1 MKHFSSLHCSEPDS
15 CNAFFT
21 SPNVRDFRYAKNQ
34 IQKVERSKKGIAS
47 LDKLFAK
54 AATAFQDAATFF
66 KDCSDPRAL
75 PVYEGLRFDQIKRK
89 KKFYHDISANV
100 MRLQPLPVTQQ
111 FLKIQ
116 QNSRISIAVK
126 PNLMLHWPAPM

>member
-1 MKHFSSLHCSEPDS
+1 MYVFWCRQWLLLIEIKIQIIISSYPNLTTISSPTPAPNS
-15 CNAFFT
+15 CDAFFD
-21 SPNVRDFRYAKNQ
+21 SPSVRDFRYAKNQ

-75 PVYEGLRFDQIKRK
+75 PVYEGLRFDQMKREN
-89 KKFYHDISANV
+89 I
-100 MRLQPLPVTQQ
+100 
-111 FLKIQ
+111 FL
-116 QNSRISIAVK
+116 S
-126 PNLMLHWPAPM
+126 

>member
-1 MKHFSSLHCSEPDS
+1 M
-15 CNAFFT
+15 
-21 SPNVRDFRYAKNQ
+21 RDFRYAKNQ

-75 PVYEGLRFDQIKRK
+75 PVYEGLRFDQMK
-89 KKFYHDISANV
+89 KENIFI
-100 MRLQPLPVTQQ
+100 L
-111 FLKIQ
+111 
-116 QNSRISIAVK
+116 
-126 PNLMLHWPAPM
+126 